1 MNNQI
6 WLAAAVLLL
15 PGPVRAANT
24 GALEA
29 RSAEM
34 ESGAERMF
42 SELERSL
49 TALSDGKPFGLRAD
63 DDWVATER
71 SREYCAKNPWPLD
84 AVMSPARIYYM
95 CKAVAADDP
104 AVCYEMGPNSRVSI
118 FFKHSD
124 CVRGF
129 WNLRLS
135 RALISKS
142 EDLESICREHVDFK
156 LEFTESDRHV
166 ICGSLR
172 HGSPKSLCE
181 LLQRDYPDQF
191 RHPDLKDCVTDNNA
205 FWGVNDD
212 CGAFGATGYEFME
225 EQLCIASS
233 RYRKARAASDPRLC
247 KNSSLCR
254 ALMGDA
260 KACDESLTALRADG
274 CKAEGSP
281 KRSSTSSPRAQQFG
295 AEIDA
300 ALAATLRR
308 PMAPAEK
315 EAAKRLHE
323 VMTGLQPAD
332 PGPVAADVLTLRM
345 GALGDLVSRGETIC
359 AAISSES
366 SSCRSR
372 LERLQALRVRSEKAV
387 ADFGRANGLTL
398 DIKGYRE
405 LFAH

>member
-1 MNNQI
+1 MNNRA

-15 PGPVRAANT
+15 PGSARAANI

-34 ESGAERMF
+34 ESGAQRMF

-49 TALSDGKPFGLRAD
+49 KALSDGKPFGIRAD
-63 DDWVATER
+63 DDWVAPER
-71 SREYCAKNPWPLD
+71 SRDYCAQNLWPLD
-84 AVMSPARIYYM
+84 AVKSPARIYYM
-95 CKAVAADDP
+95 CKAVAAVDP

-124 CVRGF
+124 CVRGY

-135 RALISKS
+135 HALISKS
-142 EDLESICREHVDFK
+142 KDLEEICRNHEDFK
-156 LEFTESDRHV
+156 VEFTENDRRV

-172 HGSPKSLCE
+172 NGSPTSLCE

-212 CGAFGATGYEFME
+212 CEAFGSTGYEFME

-254 ALMGDA
+254 ALMGDT
-260 KACDESLTALRADG
+260 KACDESMTALRADA

-281 KRSSTSSPRAQQFG
+281 RRSSTSSARAQRIG
-295 AEIDA
+295 AEIDG
-300 ALAATLRR
+300 ALTATLRR
-308 PMAPAEK
+308 PMTPAEI
-315 EAAKRLHE
+315 EAARRLHE
-323 VMTGLQPAD
+323 VMTGSQPVD
-332 PGPVAADVLTLRM
+332 PSVVADVVLLRM
-345 GALGDLVSRGETIC
+345 GGLGDLVTRGETIC
-359 AAISSES
+359 TAISDES

-372 LERLQALRVRSEKAV
+372 LERLRKLQARSEKAV
-387 ADFGRANGLTL
+387 ADFGRETGLSL
-398 DIKGYRE
+398 DVKAYRE
-405 LFAH
+405 LFAQ